1 MEPMFT
7 TRYLFPLE
15 YEIYQSITF
24 ISVDI
29 TSSQVNNLNISKPR
43 CQNLTEK
50 KPLHMT
56 QASNDDD
63 SSKGTAAHTNKKNNF
78 CSHFQ
83 FPIYKIQFKKT
94 ETHFHDIHTF

>member
-1 MEPMFT
+1 
-7 TRYLFPLE
+7 
-15 YEIYQSITF
+15 
-24 ISVDI
+24 
-29 TSSQVNNLNISKPR
+29 
-43 CQNLTEK
+43 
-50 KPLHMT
+50 MT